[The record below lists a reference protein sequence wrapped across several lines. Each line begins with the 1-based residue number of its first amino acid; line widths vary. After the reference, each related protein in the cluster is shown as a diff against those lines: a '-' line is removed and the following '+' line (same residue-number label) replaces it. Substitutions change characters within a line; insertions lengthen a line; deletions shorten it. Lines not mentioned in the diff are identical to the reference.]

1 MDETSSPPP
10 PAPPEPTITAT
21 PAAAPATP
29 WDGPS
34 PDAVAWL
41 LVTWHN
47 RHPLA
52 RRIGIGDVHTVGAV
66 ALPFMAQP
74 LPKEPSLEGDG
85 AEAAPPARPR
95 RRWPWQRKASTTGPR
110 RVWNEAFIPGLTP
123 DQVAA
128 LALDHGFT
136 SAPDDLPMRRVD
148 IADSELESGATTQ
161 SGAWPMELILLS
173 AAIDAGPARTRVLIG
188 RRDKVVGKR
197 ALDPRRLAVAG
208 AVALLLMMLLLWAL
222 WPSSHAK
229 DDATHGPDTAASAAS
244 SPTRET
250 SPASAASTP
259 QETASSAIASD
270 AEASAVAPSGG
281 ASAVAP
287 EGDRAASAAQAP
299 ASSAAGVATP
309 ASAPGPAPVA
319 SATEAASAPAIRSI
333 RPSLQAG
340 AERLRQ
346 QEQAAKGNATGE
358 TKPATPPGAA
368 SANAGAE
375 PEQRLNVDDAG
386 LGQLMKR
393 GASGGKLVALVSLPQ
408 KTRPEAE
415 AQLAKMKELIGQTL
429 RGSAVPQGEVFQTK
443 EGWRA
448 AVWPFASR
456 EEAQLINATLLARG
470 MRARA
475 VDF

>member
-1 MDETSSPPP
+1 MDETSSPS
-10 PAPPEPTITAT
+10 PEPTPAPTATAT
-21 PAAAPATP
+21 PAAPATP
-29 WDGPS
+29 WEGPT
-34 PDAVAWL
+34 PDVVAWT
-41 LVTWHN
+41 LVNWHN

-52 RRIGIGDVHTVGAV
+52 RRIGIADVHTVGAV

-74 LPKEPSLEGDG
+74 LPKEPSLEGGTADIPP
-85 AEAAPPARPR
+85 PPAKR
-95 RRWPWQRKASTTGPR
+95 RFPWQRKGAVSGPR

-128 LALDHGFT
+128 LALNHGFT

-148 IADSELESGATTQ
+148 IANSELESGATTQ

-197 ALDPRRLAVAG
+197 ALDPIRLALAG
-208 AVALLLMMLLLWAL
+208 GFALLLLVLLIWAL
-222 WPSSHAK
+222 WPASHAK
-229 DDATHGPDTAASAAS
+229 DDAAHAADTAASAAS
-244 SPTRET
+244 
-250 SPASAASTP
+250 ASASTP
-259 QETASSAIASD
+259 LA
-270 AEASAVAPSGG
+270 
-281 ASAVAP
+281 
-287 EGDRAASAAQAP
+287 AAS
-299 ASSAAGVATP
+299 P
-309 ASAPGPAPVA
+309 ASAPGPAA
-319 SATEAASAPAIRSI
+319 SATTPVAASEASASAPELEASAASTPLTGITAASSPAASAPPVTSSAAASSPEAASAPGIRSI
-333 RPSLQAG
+333 RPSLQSS
-340 AERLRQ
+340 AERTRL
-346 QEQAAKGNATGE
+346 QEQAAKE
-358 TKPATPPGAA
+358 PPQPPGKSSPSA
-368 SANAGAE
+368 SAPTSTAGSATE
-375 PEQRLNVDDAG
+375 AEQRLNVDDAG

-393 GASGGKLVALVSLPQ
+393 AAPGGKLVALVSLPQ

-415 AQLAKMKELIGQTL
+415 AQLAKMKELISQTL
-429 RGSAVPQGEVFQTK
+429 RGSAVPNGEVFQTK